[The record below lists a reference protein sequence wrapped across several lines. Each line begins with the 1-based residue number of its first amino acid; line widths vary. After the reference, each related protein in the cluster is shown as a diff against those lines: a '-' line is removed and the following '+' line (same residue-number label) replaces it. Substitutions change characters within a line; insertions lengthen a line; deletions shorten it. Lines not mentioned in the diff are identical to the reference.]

1 METPTLFVEYFPLLV
16 ALCGAGAVAGIT
28 AGLFGNG
35 GGFVI
40 VPALVTVFE
49 TYSNVKSELIYT
61 AVGTSLACITVT
73 TARAIYAHKVKGV
86 VDFEVI
92 GSWASWVFLGVVTG
106 VTLASFVNASALFF
120 IFSAGVF
127 AYSIYF
133 LFPNLLTQRENTP
146 AMPRGL
152 PRAALA
158 SGLGTISSLLGIGG
172 GTITVITM
180 VTCGRSVHQAVA
192 TASGIGFVI
201 GITGAIGFLYLGLG
215 QPHSLTGSLGY
226 INLPALALI
235 SSLSIITA
243 PIGASWAHRLDDN
256 KLKRLFGGYLV
267 LAAASMLYKG
277 IVL

>member
-1 METPTLFVEYFPLLV
+1 MESLTLFSEHFPLLV
-16 ALCGAGAVAGIT
+16 ALCGAGAIAGIT

-49 TYSNVKSELIYT
+49 SYSDAKSELIYT
-61 AVGTSLACITVT
+61 AVGTSLACITIT
-73 TARAIYAHKVKGV
+73 TARAIYAHRLKGA
-86 VDFEVI
+86 VDFDVI
-92 GSWASWVFLGVVTG
+92 GSWAFWVFLGVLTG
-106 VTLASFVNASALFF
+106 ISLASFVNASALFF
-120 IFSAGVF
+120 MFSAGVF

-133 LFPNLLTQRENTP
+133 LFPDLLTPSENAP
-146 AMPRGL
+146 AMPSGL

-158 SGLGTISSLLGIGG
+158 SGLGTFSSLLGIGG

-180 VTCGRSVHQAVA
+180 VTCGRSIHQAVA

-201 GITGAIGFLYLGLG
+201 GLTGAIGFLYLGLG
-215 QPHSLTGSLGY
+215 QPHALVGSLGY

-235 SSLSIITA
+235 SSLSIFTA
-243 PIGASWAHRLDDN
+243 PIGASWAHRLDGK
-256 KLKRLFGGYLV
+256 KLKRIFGVYLV
-267 LAAASMLYKG
+267 FAAASMLYKG